1 MNGSS
6 MGSLAIA
13 VDSVRAYGRGSN
25 NDPGRIIMADVLVT
39 PVQPSATPYQARVPT
54 DVRVVGFN
62 MPFFNLV
69 GFFIKAAFAAV
80 PAAIVVAIIW
90 VVLAAIFFG
99 GIAGI
104 AGGLMGRHI

>member
-1 MNGSS
+1 MVA
-6 MGSLAIA
+6 LP
-13 VDSVRAYGRGSN
+13 N
-25 NDPGRIIMADVLVT
+25 NDPGRITMAEVEVA
-39 PVQPSATPYQARVPT
+39 PVRSGGVPYQAAAPI

-69 GFFIKAAFAAV
+69 GFFIKAAIAAV

-90 VVLAAIFFG
+90 AVLAAVFFG